1 MISFLPWFNSSSS
14 SRWTWIYMHWTT
26 AWCVNCGCLSHKH
39 SASMFRWYDPLR
51 SWPLHI
57 TVLWKSHLYSS
68 QRCGMLWCLSAEK
81 CTRLPS
87 NAVMTH
93 RHRQSARTTRALNVR
108 DWPWLHIWKTHSKQN
123 QVLVL
128 RWPPDYPMIW
138 DWFLFNK
145 NETLYG
151 HLLFFVLLLV
161 RAAELLQVQ
170 THRQSL
176 NICSILPASIKRIY
190 WSRYQ
195 RQKKT
200 SNAI

>member
-1 MISFLPWFNSSSS
+1 
-14 SRWTWIYMHWTT
+14 
-26 AWCVNCGCLSHKH
+26 
-39 SASMFRWYDPLR
+39 
-51 SWPLHI
+51 
-57 TVLWKSHLYSS
+57 
-68 QRCGMLWCLSAEK
+68 MLWCLSAEK

-123 QVLVL
+123 RVLVL

-151 HLLFFVLLLV
+151 HLLFFVSLLV

-176 NICSILPASIKRIY
+176 NICSILPASIERIY

-195 RQKKT
+195 RQKRQAMPSK
-200 SNAI
+200 SFFQNILACIGK